1 MENFIRLA
9 MRLLAIAFGYFIAC
23 LVAALAFVFLTG
35 LIRPEDFGRLETGE
49 MAFTLVVGTFGTAAI
64 FGRLAL
70 LPAFLIFG
78 IFEFA
83 KRRDWLSHVL
93 AGMFLGLGFGLIS
106 MANDNTGQVFGL
118 AVAMVCTMLAG
129 TAYWLVSGRYAGYW
143 LPSERRKF
151 LERRRQK
158 EAQGSSK

>member
-1 MENFIRLA
+1 MENFLRLA
-9 MRLLAIAFGYFIAC
+9 MRLLAIAFGYFVAC

-35 LIRPEDFGRLETGE
+35 LIRPEDFGRLGTGE
-49 MAFTLVVGTFGTAAI
+49 MAFTLILGTFGTAAI

-83 KRRDWLSHVL
+83 KRRDWLSHVM
-93 AGMFLGLGFGLIS
+93 AGAFLGVGFGLIWMS
-106 MANDNTGQVFGL
+106 SEGSEQSFSL
-118 AVAMVCTMLAG
+118 AIAMVCTMLAAS
-129 TAYWLVSGRYAGYW
+129 AYWLVSGRYAGYW

-151 LERRRQK
+151 IERRRQK
-158 EAQGSSK
+158 EAQGSSE